1 MFHQAVKPNKG
12 EIVMGHSDKIVFD
25 DLKTIPNML
34 SISRLILIP
43 AMIIPSYFIQD
54 EQQARFIFLIMFIVI
69 GVTDKLDGT
78 LARYL
83 NQTTALGAKLDTV
96 ADMVFYPLIALWLY
110 RFESGVVGEW
120 WNLIYFLLALYFVK
134 MIVGR
139 MKFGYIPAFHTI
151 GAKTFSASLY
161 FFMILSILSPEFAKT
176 IFPLLCVIGYI
187 NQLEETYILLTR
199 DSVDENI
206 KSVFS

>member
-1 MFHQAVKPNKG
+1 
-12 EIVMGHSDKIVFD
+12 MGHSDNIKIS

-34 SISRLILIP
+34 SVSRLILIP
-43 AMIIPSYFIQD
+43 AMLIPAYYIED
-54 EQQARFIFLIMFIVI
+54 EPQARFVFLIMFIII

-83 NQTTALGAKLDTV
+83 NQTTALGAKLDTI

-120 WNLIYFLLALYFVK
+120 WSLVYFLLALYFFK
-134 MIVGR
+134 MVTGKI
-139 MKFGYIPAFHTI
+139 KFGYVPAFHTI

-161 FFMILSILSPEFAKT
+161 FFMIAAILDPVLAKS
-176 IFPLLCVIGYI
+176 IFPVLCVIGYI

-206 KSVFS
+206 RSVFD

>member
-1 MFHQAVKPNKG
+1 
-12 EIVMGHSDKIVFD
+12 MGHTDNIKIS

-43 AMIIPSYFIQD
+43 AMLIPAYFIED
-54 EQQARFIFLIMFIVI
+54 EPQARFVFLIMFIII

-83 NQTTALGAKLDTV
+83 NQTTALGAKLDTI

-120 WNLIYFLLALYFVK
+120 WNLVYFLLALYFFK
-134 MIVGR
+134 MVTGKI
-139 MKFGYIPAFHTI
+139 KFGYVPAFHTI

-161 FFMILSILSPEFAKT
+161 FFMIAAILDPVLAKS
-176 IFPLLCVIGYI
+176 IFPVLCVIGYI
-187 NQLEETYILLTR
+187 NQMEETYILLTR

-206 KSVFS
+206 RSVFD

>member
-1 MFHQAVKPNKG
+1 
-12 EIVMGHSDKIVFD
+12 MGHTDNIKIS

-43 AMIIPSYFIQD
+43 AMLIPAYFIED
-54 EQQARFIFLIMFIVI
+54 EPQARFVFLIMFIII

-83 NQTTALGAKLDTV
+83 NQTSALGAKLDTI

-120 WNLIYFLLALYFVK
+120 WNLVYFLLALYFFK
-134 MIVGR
+134 MITGKI
-139 MKFGYIPAFHTI
+139 KFGYMPAFHTI

-161 FFMILSILSPEFAKT
+161 FFMIAAILDPVLAKS
-176 IFPLLCVIGYI
+176 IFPVLCVIGYI

-206 KSVFS
+206 RSVFD